1 MKIQDSS
8 SKTNL
13 FFGTLSYNPWAIL
26 ATWLHLAL
34 KITKNLNS
42 QTVLNIELF
51 PTYTKSKLNMFGIV
65 GELVNY
71 AVHL

>member
-1 MKIQDSS
+1 
-8 SKTNL
+8 
-13 FFGTLSYNPWAIL
+13 
-26 ATWLHLAL
+26 LHLAL